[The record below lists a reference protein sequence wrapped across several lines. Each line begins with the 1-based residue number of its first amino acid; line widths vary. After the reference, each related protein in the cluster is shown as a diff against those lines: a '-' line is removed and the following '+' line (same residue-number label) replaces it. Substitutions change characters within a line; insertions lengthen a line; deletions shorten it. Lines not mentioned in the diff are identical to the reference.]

1 MSQGFISFF
10 GQRVAFVAL
19 AIVAMTG
26 CSKSD
31 PAGTVKGNVT
41 LGGKPYTDAAVI
53 FLSLKSG
60 QGDTADIDSE
70 GKYEVGP
77 LPLGNYKIYLAPKVD
92 EKTMAEAK
100 PVSIDTSV
108 ASKYWNEASTE
119 LSYDVKEGEQE
130 YTIELTSK

>member
-1 MSQGFISFF
+1 MSHRFISYL
-10 GQRVAFVAL
+10 GRRIALLALAFVAL
-19 AIVAMTG
+19 TG
-26 CSKSD
+26 CAKTD
-31 PAGTVKGNVT
+31 PVGTVKGDVK
-41 LGGKPYTDAAVI
+41 LEGKPYTDAAVI
-53 FLSLKSG
+53 FLSLQSG

-70 GKYEVGP
+70 GKYEIGP

-100 PVSIDTSV
+100 PVSIDRSV
-108 ASKYWNEASTE
+108 ASKYWNEAATE